1 MFLEQLKNHQE
12 KESFMN
18 LAYQV
23 ATADGSFGLPE
34 VKMMNLFE
42 QETGVKDWQTNKVPL
57 SLSQIGKI
65 FSDELSRKIIYSN
78 LLAIGVS
85 EEYENL
91 SQTKLIGKIRES
103 LAISDKDEQDYRSWM
118 KIIKGS
124 YLPRY
129 YMD

>member
-1 MFLEQLKNHQE
+1 MFLEQLKNDQQ

-34 VKMMNLFE
+34 IEMMNMFE
-42 QETGVKDWQTNKVPL
+42 RETGVKDWKNNKEPL
-57 SLSQIGKI
+57 PIAQIGTM

-85 EEYENL
+85 EEYENV
-91 SQTKLIGKIRES
+91 SQKRLIEQIRES
-103 LAISDKDEQDYRSWM
+103 LEISGRDELEYQKWM

-124 YLPRY
+124 YFPRY
-129 YMD
+129 YID

>member
-1 MFLEQLKNHQE
+1 VFLEQLKNDQQ

-34 VKMMNLFE
+34 IEMMNMFE
-42 QETGVKDWQTNKVPL
+42 RETGVKDWKNNKEPL
-57 SLSQIGKI
+57 PIAQIGTM

-85 EEYENL
+85 EEYENV
-91 SQTKLIGKIRES
+91 SQKRLIEQIRES
-103 LAISDKDEQDYRSWM
+103 LEISGRDDQEYQKWM

-124 YLPRY
+124 YFPRY
-129 YMD
+129 YID

>member
-1 MFLEQLKNHQE
+1 VFLEQLKNDQQ

-34 VKMMNLFE
+34 IEMMNMFE
-42 QETGVKDWQTNKVPL
+42 RETGVKDWKNNKEPL
-57 SLSQIGKI
+57 PIAQIGTM

-85 EEYENL
+85 EEYENV
-91 SQTKLIGKIRES
+91 SQKRLIEQIRES
-103 LAISDKDEQDYRSWM
+103 LEISGRDEQEYQKWM

-124 YLPRY
+124 YFPRY
-129 YMD
+129 YID

>member
-1 MFLEQLKNHQE
+1 
-12 KESFMN
+12 MN

-34 VKMMNLFE
+34 IEMMNMFE
-42 QETGVKDWQTNKVPL
+42 RETGVKDWKNNKEPL
-57 SLSQIGKI
+57 PIAQIGTM

-85 EEYENL
+85 EEYENV
-91 SQTKLIGKIRES
+91 SQKRLIEQIRES
-103 LAISDKDEQDYRSWM
+103 LEISGRDEQEYQKWM

-124 YLPRY
+124 YFPRY
-129 YMD
+129 YID

>member
-1 MFLEQLKNHQE
+1 MFLEQLKNDQQ

-34 VKMMNLFE
+34 IEMMNMFE
-42 QETGVKDWQTNKVPL
+42 RETGVKDWKNNKEPL
-57 SLSQIGKI
+57 PIAQIGTM

-85 EEYENL
+85 EEYENV
-91 SQTKLIGKIRES
+91 SQKRLIERIRES
-103 LAISDKDEQDYRSWM
+103 LEISGRDEQEYQKWM

-124 YLPRY
+124 YFPRY
-129 YMD
+129 YID

>member
-1 MFLEQLKNHQE
+1 MFLEQLKNDQQ

-34 VKMMNLFE
+34 IEMMNMFE
-42 QETGVKDWQTNKVPL
+42 RETGVKDWKNNKEPL
-57 SLSQIGKI
+57 PIAQIGTM

-85 EEYENL
+85 EEYENV
-91 SQTKLIGKIRES
+91 SQKRLIEQIRES
-103 LAISDKDEQDYRSWM
+103 LEISGRDEQEYQKWM

-124 YLPRY
+124 YFPRY
-129 YMD
+129 YID

>member
-1 MFLEQLKNHQE
+1 MFLEQLKNDQQ

-34 VKMMNLFE
+34 IEMMNMFE
-42 QETGVKDWQTNKVPL
+42 KETGVKDWKNNKEPL
-57 SLSQIGKI
+57 PIAQIGTM

-85 EEYENL
+85 EEYENV
-91 SQTKLIGKIRES
+91 SQKRLIEQIRES
-103 LAISDKDEQDYRSWM
+103 LEISGRDDQEYQKWM

-124 YLPRY
+124 YFPRY
-129 YMD
+129 YID

>member
-1 MFLEQLKNHQE
+1 MFLEQLKNDQQ

-34 VKMMNLFE
+34 IEMMNMFE
-42 QETGVKDWQTNKVPL
+42 RETGVKDWKNNKEPL
-57 SLSQIGKI
+57 PIAQIGTM

-85 EEYENL
+85 EEYENV
-91 SQTKLIGKIRES
+91 SQKRLIEQIRES
-103 LAISDKDEQDYRSWM
+103 LEISGRDDQEYQKWM

-124 YLPRY
+124 YFPRY
-129 YMD
+129 YID